1 MEFQQLGL
9 GKAIVKALN
18 DMDFRHPTKVQK
30 IAIPSVISGKDVIV
44 SSMTVLLLFN
54 GRVLEKL

>member
-1 MEFQQLGL
+1 MFVLDTEFQQLGL

-30 IAIPSVISGKDVIV
+30 IAIPPVISGKDVIV
-44 SSMTVLLLFN
+44 SSMTV
-54 GRVLEKL
+54 